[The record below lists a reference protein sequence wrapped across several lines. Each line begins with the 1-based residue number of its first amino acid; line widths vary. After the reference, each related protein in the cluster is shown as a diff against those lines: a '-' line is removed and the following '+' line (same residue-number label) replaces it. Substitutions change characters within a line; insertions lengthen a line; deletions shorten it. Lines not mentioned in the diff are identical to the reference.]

1 VQFYCHRKHVITRS
15 GVVHASPQVADLS
28 RALLLVQFLPSADER
43 LEAEQQRVGSL
54 ENIVGQL
61 EERMSELSQAAMAAP
76 GISAL
81 ELGGPAAELVVAS
94 NALRKEWK
102 AATTELTT
110 TRHILASLELEYKDA
125 RKQHSSRVSW
135 GCLEESGNGE

>member
-1 VQFYCHRKHVITRS
+1 MQI
-15 GVVHASPQVADLS
+15 
-28 RALLLVQFLPSADER
+28 LPSADER

-125 RKQHSSRVSW
+125 RKQLSW
-135 GCLEESGNGE
+135 GCWGRGGGNWDGEMVSPKPSMLMWVEGIIFLRMYQYSVT